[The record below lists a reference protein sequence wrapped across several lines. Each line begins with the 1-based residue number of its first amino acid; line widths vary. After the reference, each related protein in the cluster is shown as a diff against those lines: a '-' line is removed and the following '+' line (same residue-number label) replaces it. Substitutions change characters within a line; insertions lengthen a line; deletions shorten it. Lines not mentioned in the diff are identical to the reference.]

1 MLLFFLGLFIF
12 NSNYF
17 YMTCI
22 IIYFIVKGAR
32 CRLLLRGKMAAYG
45 AMGRRIDTSWLTHW
59 TISRSSQCSMTGLT
73 KAMVCTVLS
82 VGWCI

>member
-32 CRLLLRGKMAAYG
+32 YRLLLRGKMAAYG
-45 AMGRRIDTSWLTHW
+45 AMGRRIDTSWLTH
-59 TISRSSQCSMTGLT
+59 
-73 KAMVCTVLS
+73 
-82 VGWCI
+82 